1 MRVQIGYKTERG
13 GGEHAALSSVAKRC
27 LTPRLGQRVADGG
40 ASRTCTQ
47 MRLTVHRNVQSRERS
62 LQTLEDRSRRLS
74 TEECRHPRAT
84 CAHSTPHTRTHA
96 RTHARAPLAAVSSA
110 LKVRILQAKLHRQTR
125 KEQRPESTNAPP
137 LKVLQMYRRAWAHGH
152 GTSTGRK
159 HGSSAGCSHLMSGVV
174 PSTVVCNKDTRPL
187 LRKYQGQIPVAI
199 ARTVVTQ
206 PFPYLRYSSWRSDS
220 WPGIG
225 LSFVEHPG
233 SNPGWGSSDPVFVF
247 SLVSALSPL
256 LLWYPLFG
264 DPASQ

>member
-137 LKVLQMYRRAWAHGH
+137 LKVVIVKVLQRFIILRIDRVVVGVGGAGEQRGPLRSVVVLVAFRLLGPLHDVALADEHGPSVRQRVRER
-152 GTSTGRK
+152 ST
-159 HGSSAGCSHLMSGVV
+159 
-174 PSTVVCNKDTRPL
+174 
-187 LRKYQGQIPVAI
+187 
-199 ARTVVTQ
+199 
-206 PFPYLRYSSWRSDS
+206 F
-220 WPGIG
+220 
-225 LSFVEHPG
+225 
-233 SNPGWGSSDPVFVF
+233 
-247 SLVSALSPL
+247 
-256 LLWYPLFG
+256 
-264 DPASQ
+264 